1 MPIQYYNS
9 HAQIWSLRSIA
20 KGYAK
25 YACTDIIHCD
35 NKGVILWQNY
45 SVHQA
50 MSKNMNGLLNQVVYL
65 DNH

>member
-45 SVHQA
+45 SVHQT